1 VIIRAPSGARF
12 FARAATA
19 LGARNF
25 RYDFAMLDPLVIG
38 FDRALRTIAGLATAQ
53 RPVPG
58 AGIATAELTPEEA
71 RHAAG
76 LMRVN
81 HTGEVCAQALYS
93 AQALVA
99 RDASV
104 KRQFAQ
110 AAREEEEHLAW
121 TQARL
126 AELGD
131 RTSLLNPLWY
141 AGALAIGVAAGLASD
156 RINLGFVVET
166 ERQVEEHL
174 TTHMDHLPAAD
185 AKSRAIVEQMRDDE
199 ARHGAMAMSA
209 GAVDLPFP
217 IRLMMRA
224 AADVMRTVAYRI

>member
-1 VIIRAPSGARF
+1 MISP
-12 FARAATA
+12 
-19 LGARNF
+19 
-25 RYDFAMLDPLVIG
+25 MLDPLVIG
-38 FDRALRTIAGLATAQ
+38 FDRALRTIAGLATTQ

-58 AGIATAELTPEEA
+58 SSIANATLTPEET

-99 RDASV
+99 RDPEV

-141 AGALAIGVAAGLASD
+141 TGALAIGIAAGLASD
-156 RINLGFVVET
+156 RVNLGFVVET

-174 TTHMDHLPAAD
+174 TTHMDRLPAAD
-185 AKSRAIVEQMRDDE
+185 GRSRAIVEQMRDDE
-199 ARHGAMAMSA
+199 VRHGAMAMAA
-209 GAVDLPFP
+209 GAVGLPFP
-217 IRLMMRA
+217 IRVLMRA
-224 AADVMRTVAYRI
+224 AADVMRTVAYRL